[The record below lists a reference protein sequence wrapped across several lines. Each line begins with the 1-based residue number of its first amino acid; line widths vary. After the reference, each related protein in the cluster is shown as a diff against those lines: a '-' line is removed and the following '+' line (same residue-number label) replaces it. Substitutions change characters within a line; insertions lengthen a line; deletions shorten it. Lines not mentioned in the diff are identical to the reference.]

1 MEEENSLTTIE
12 GTAAVLIYQN
22 PENGYAVLR
31 LETQDGLVTA
41 VGCMPGI
48 SPGEELTLRGK
59 WTTHPSYGEQFKA
72 EWAQRRMPVGA
83 AAIFRYLATGA
94 LKHIGPSKAKEIVD
108 KFGDDTL
115 NVIENHPELLAE
127 LRGISLKRAGE
138 ISAAFKRQVS
148 LRRLME
154 LLSAY
159 GIRPF
164 VAMQLYRNMGDM
176 AVDAVNENPYITVS
190 CGAEFFEADAMALA
204 LGFEGDCPQRVEAAI
219 MFELNHNLNNGH
231 TFLPYGKLIAATAQL
246 IGTEEAVIDEALTVL
261 CETGLIVRCAVAGQD
276 A

>member
-1 MEEENSLTTIE
+1 
-12 GTAAVLIYQN
+12 
-22 PENGYAVLR
+22 
-31 LETQDGLVTA
+31 
-41 VGCMPGI
+41 
-48 SPGEELTLRGK
+48 
-59 WTTHPSYGEQFKA
+59 
-72 EWAQRRMPVGA
+72 MPVGA

-164 VAMQLYRNMGDM
+164 VAMQLYRNM
-176 AVDAVNENPYITVS
+176 
-190 CGAEFFEADAMALA
+190 
-204 LGFEGDCPQRVEAAI
+204 
-219 MFELNHNLNNGH
+219 
-231 TFLPYGKLIAATAQL
+231 
-246 IGTEEAVIDEALTVL
+246 
-261 CETGLIVRCAVAGQD
+261 
-276 A
+276 